1 MKILLSTL
9 DIVFY
14 LLIRLVVIVMVVS
27 YLSSCYEYRKFPN
40 TKRVT
45 KRDVRKAMKFST
57 SESYISNKSIYNN
70 SVHK

>member
-14 LLIRLVVIVMVVS
+14 VVVRFAILILLIA
-27 YLSSCYEYRKFPN
+27 YLCSCYEYRKFPN

-45 KRDVRKAMKFST
+45 KREVNKAMKHST
-57 SESYISNKSIYNN
+57 SEYSMPNNKFYN
-70 SVHK
+70 H

>member
-1 MKILLSTL
+1 MKILVSFL
-9 DIVFY
+9 DIIFY

-27 YLSSCYEYRKFPN
+27 YLCSCYEYRKFPN

-45 KRDVRKAMKFST
+45 KRDVRKAMKYST
-57 SESYISNKSIYNN
+57 SESYMPKHKTYNV

>member
-1 MKILLSTL
+1 MKFLLSTL

-14 LLIRLVVIVMVVS
+14 VVIRFAILIVLIA

-45 KRDVRKAMKFST
+45 KREVNKAMKHST
-57 SESYISNKSIYNN
+57 SEYEIPKHKFNN
-70 SVHK
+70 YQK

>member
-14 LLIRLVVIVMVVS
+14 VLVRFAILIVLIA
-27 YLSSCYEYRKFPN
+27 YLCSCYEYRKFPN

-45 KRDVRKAMKFST
+45 KREVNKAMKHST
-57 SESYISNKSIYNN
+57 SEYSMPKTKFYNN
-70 SVHK
+70 

>member
-14 LLIRLVVIVMVVS
+14 IARIIALIILIA

-45 KRDVRKAMKFST
+45 KRQVNKAMRHST
-57 SESYISNKSIYNN
+57 SEYAMPKHYFYNN
-70 SVHK
+70 KK